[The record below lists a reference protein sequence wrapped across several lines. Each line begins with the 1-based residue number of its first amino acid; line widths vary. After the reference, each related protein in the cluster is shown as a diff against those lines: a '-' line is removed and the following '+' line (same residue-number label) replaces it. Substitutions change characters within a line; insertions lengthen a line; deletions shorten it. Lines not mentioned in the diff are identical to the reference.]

1 MKMSKNA
8 VLMQHPDH
16 PTILTGSRFI
26 VVFKSRLVIMEPIKI
41 FDDIYDKQ
49 AEAEVVPR
57 SS

>member
-41 FDDIYDKQ
+41 FYDKQ